1 MAYSINHNFTNHDD
15 AQLEITVPYM
25 VTADYAVSTNTANRC
40 VLTNMTSPLGLP
52 NTVEIQDQ
60 EIADVY
66 KNSAIDR
73 ALWAPTRRGRAFYIR
88 NTETWTQEDT
98 TDPSAAR
105 WAFPMNCSIRCTVT
119 NNDLVSESEVVLLVL
134 RTLGKLYPGGLTAV
148 AKILR
153 GALNPKDN

>member
-1 MAYSINHNFTNHDD
+1 MAYTLNHNFTNHAD
-15 AQLEITVPYM
+15 AQNSIAVPYM

-66 KNSAIDR
+66 KSTAIDR

-88 NTETWTQEDT
+88 NTETWTQEDPD
-98 TDPSAAR
+98 DPNAAR
-105 WAFPMNCSIRCTVT
+105 WAFPMGCSIRCTVT
-119 NNDLVSESEVVLLVL
+119 NNDLVSETEVIQLVL
-134 RTLGKLYPGGLTAV
+134 RTLGKLYPGGTAAI
-148 AKILR
+148 AKLLR